1 MIYRH
6 KITHCA
12 RKKLMING
20 RFACWCLWSFGAA
33 GSWTA
38 VIRGSESQGVE
49 VWTGVS
55 GLCWSRL
62 ISPPFSHLIKILS
75 NRRKCTGANSIY
87 PADNREGILRMK
99 GSSIIYLLTG
109 ACLAMRDDSV
119 WGYFMVP
126 HMALTPNERTVLWP
140 AGPQGGGEEGGRGV
154 GGGAVVWVTSP
165 VMTGLRQSYNCSLH
179 LPLHRPCTAN

>member
-1 MIYRH
+1 M
-6 KITHCA
+6 
-12 RKKLMING
+12 LM
-20 RFACWCLWSFGAA
+20 FVELWS
-33 GSWTA
+33 SRQLDCSYER
-38 VIRGSESQGVE
+38 IRESRCRGVDWS
-49 VWTGVS
+49 VR
-55 GLCWSRL
+55 LCWSRL

-140 AGPQGGGEEGGRGV
+140 AGPQGGGGGRSCCV
-154 GGGAVVWVTSP
+154 S
-165 VMTGLRQSYNCSLH
+165 H
-179 LPLHRPCTAN
+179 LSCNDRTQAEL